1 MYPAK
6 PLSSKVVMSLL
17 TAILTS
23 VSVLDNGFVL
33 AMIARFK
40 SLRTV
45 PNILMANLALVDLFD
60 AVLNMPMYVT
70 YTVIEASWFRGKT
83 LAIMT
88 SIFDRLFAILSA
100 ASMLSIMANMY
111 LAISFDMR
119 YLVWKSLT
127 KALVWAF
134 LIWIVSIVTVMLYSI
149 PLFGIDLGDTHVI
162 EYREEIYKQGKHFV
176 ASFMALFIISGA
188 VICFLMT
195 WTIKKKKRKVLRSF
209 YIAIIPL
216 DTSKFVCCNYE

>member
-1 MYPAK
+1 
-6 PLSSKVVMSLL
+6 MSLL

-119 YLVWKSLT
+119 YLVWKSKT

-195 WTIKKKKRKVLRSF
+195 WTIKKKKRKVFSSF

-216 DTSKFVCCNYE
+216 GASKFVCCNYE

>member
-1 MYPAK
+1 MYPEK
-6 PLSSKVVMSLL
+6 PLSTKVVMSLL

-33 AMIARFK
+33 AVIARFK

-60 AVLNMPMYVT
+60 AVINMPLYVI
-70 YTVIEASWFRGKT
+70 YTVTEASWFRAKT

-88 SIFDRLFAILSA
+88 SIFDRLFAILNA
-100 ASMLSIMANMY
+100 ASVLIIMANMC

-119 YLVWKSLT
+119 YLSWKSKT
-127 KALVWAF
+127 KALVCAF
-134 LIWIVSIVTVMLYSI
+134 LIWIFSIITVLLYSI

-162 EYREEIYKQGKHFV
+162 EYRKEIYKQGKHFV

-188 VICFLMT
+188 VICFLTT
-195 WTIKKKKRKVLRSF
+195 WTIKKKKRKVFSSL
-209 YIAIIPL
+209 YIAIIP
-216 DTSKFVCCNYE
+216 